1 MLSIASTVFAQTKL
15 YDIVFVKANDIAA
28 YDQYLKEN
36 WRGDAPAMGCMEGC
50 RQSTRRF
57 YPYDYLY
64 IWYW

>member
-36 WRGDAPAMGCMEGC
+36 
-50 RQSTRRF
+50 
-57 YPYDYLY
+57 
-64 IWYW
+64 